1 MSEERSGDGGGKEFV
16 RVLEELRNR
25 IITETYPLN
34 SVLPTQRALAEEFG
48 VSRDTVQRVVK
59 ALAAE
64 KRIESR
70 QGSGSRVV
78 KTQRIH
84 PAAVPQDTTPRP
96 STLGPIMTEA
106 FSRPEVGLDVFT
118 LTGESLVTHVRV
130 QDERMRRNS
139 EPAPQRITM
148 RVLVP
153 SGEVDLPF
161 PRAKDDPADPRPAK
175 HVRAIALGSITSLR
189 NILELL
195 RVHKK
200 VAEVDLQIRYT
211 TVVPNFKFYLLNG
224 SEALFGLY
232 RVVDRPIILADGEVL
247 PAMDVEG
254 VGAHLMHYVSD
265 EDPNSPGSFFVD
277 SMQSYFDSL
286 WSVSSDAVRQ
296 GPGGGQDRGV

>member
-1 MSEERSGDGGGKEFV
+1 MSEERSGDGGGKEFA

-25 IITETYPLN
+25 IITEIYPLD
-34 SVLPTQRALAEEFG
+34 SALPPQRALAEEFG

-59 ALAAE
+59 ALVAE
-64 KRIESR
+64 GRIESR

-78 KTQRIH
+78 KTQRIQ
-84 PAAVPQDTTPRP
+84 PAVPQDTTPRP
-96 STLGPIMTEA
+96 RTLGPIMTEA

-118 LTGESLVTHVRV
+118 LTGESLVTHVRL
-130 QDERMRRNS
+130 QNERMRR
-139 EPAPQRITM
+139 ELRRTPQRITM

-153 SGEVDLPF
+153 SGDAQLPF

-175 HVRAIALGSITSLR
+175 HVRAIVLGSTTSLR

-195 RVHKK
+195 RVHGI

-232 RVVDRPIILADGEVL
+232 QVVDRPIMLADGEVL

-254 VGAHLMHYVSD
+254 VGANLMHYVSD

-277 SMQSYFDSL
+277 SMQTYFDSL
-286 WSVSSDAVRQ
+286 WSVSSDVAHQ
-296 GPGGGQDRGV
+296 GPGRGQDRGV